1 MALLHYKMDNKN
13 VPHDQLPNTSS
24 KSVAKLFNTSWISN
38 NLLFFFYI
46 AFLAIIYIAYGH
58 WTDKTIR
65 NINKTEAK
73 IKDLQFEYKTS
84 KAAVMKAGEVKNIA
98 IKANEL
104 GLEMS
109 TTMPIEI
116 QRDSIITETKD

>member
-1 MALLHYKMDNKN
+1 MDNN
-13 VPHDQLPNTSS
+13 TVPHEPSQNTAS
-24 KSVAKLFNTSWISN
+24 KSVAKLFNTSWIGK

-46 AFLAIIYIAYGH
+46 AFLAVLYIAYGH
-58 WTDKTIR
+58 WTDRTIR
-65 NINKTEAK
+65 DINKIEAK

-84 KAAVMKAGEVKNIA
+84 KAAVMKAGEVKTIA
-98 IKANEL
+98 AKANEL

-116 QRDSIITETKD
+116 ERDSVNIELKD

>member
-1 MALLHYKMDNKN
+1 MENNNKSN
-13 VPHDQLPNTSS
+13 ESVPHASQ
-24 KSVAKLFNTSWISN
+24 KSVVKLFNSSWIGN
-38 NLLFFFYI
+38 NLVFFFYI
-46 AFLAIIYIAYGH
+46 AFLSVIYIAYGH

-84 KAAVMKAGEVKNIA
+84 KAAVMKAGEVKTIA
-98 IKANEL
+98 AKANEL

-116 QRDSIITETKD
+116 ERDSITIETDN